1 MSWNHR
7 IVKETIDGEEQFSV
21 KETFYNEDGSIMGI
35 SVEPIVSAS
44 TFEGLQQIIKGMKK
58 ACSKKILEPQ
68 SLDSAMQMRMPN
80 QQ

>member
-1 MSWNHR
+1 
-7 IVKETIDGEEQFSV
+7 VKETIDGEERFSI

-35 SVEPIVSAS
+35 SVEPVIFSD

-68 SLDSAMQMRMPN
+68 NLNAAIEMRQPN
-80 QQ
+80 QK